1 MINGSTG
8 LVGLLG
14 NPVKHSLSPVM
25 QNAALDA
32 MGLDWRYLA
41 LPSRRHSS
49 RLSWKGCTR

>member
-1 MINGSTG
+1 MIKGSTG

-32 MGLDWRYLA
+32 MGPVSYTHLT
-41 LPSRRHSS
+41 LP
-49 RLSWKGCTR
+49 TR

>member
-25 QNAALDA
+25 HNAALEA
-32 MGLDWRYLA
+32 MGLNWR
-41 LPSRRHSS
+41 
-49 RLSWKGCTR
+49 

>member
-14 NPVKHSLSPVM
+14 NPVTHSLSPVM

-32 MGLDWRYLA
+32 MGLN
-41 LPSRRHSS
+41 
-49 RLSWKGCTR
+49 LSLIHI